1 MPASFWC
8 RSQCTQFCLRGTNGA
23 WLTVFTLETI
33 IYAVGTAFMLMVKD
47 HHEHIYRTAA
57 CTDHLTGLLSR
68 PAFME
73 NALTLCA
80 QQARRGE
87 PVALLMFDLD
97 HFKSIND
104 RFVHAVGDEVL
115 RVFGQVVRAST
126 RADDI
131 IARFGGEEFIAIV
144 PGGLESASKIGERVR
159 SSFRFAGATVGA
171 PAVGATVSIGA
182 AVAYEPVTALDS
194 LIGRADAALYRA
206 KYAGKKPSP
215 CGRRRNGER
224 ASSSHRRGPPGKA
237 VGAGLFARWSRRKE
251 AF

>member
-1 MPASFWC
+1 M
-8 RSQCTQFCLRGTNGA
+8 
-23 WLTVFTLETI
+23 
-33 IYAVGTAFMLMVKD
+33 
-47 HHEHIYRTAA
+47 
-57 CTDHLTGLLSR
+57 LSR

-104 RFVHAVGDEVL
+104 RFGHAAGDEVL

-144 PGGLESASKIGERVR
+144 PGGLESANKIGERVR
-159 SSFRFAGATVGA
+159 SSFEFSGATVGA
-171 PAVGATVSIGA
+171 HGIGATVSIGA
-182 AVAYEPVTALDS
+182 AIAYEPVTALES

-206 KYAGKKPSP
+206 KYTGRNRL

-224 ASSSHRRGPPGKA
+224 ANSSHRRGPPGKTGRRWA
-237 VGAGLFARWSRRKE
+237 FCPMVAAQSGFLTAISVRHPVPVRNVSFTLFAVRYGNAGYGKPFRD
-251 AF
+251 AFA

>member
-1 MPASFWC
+1 
-8 RSQCTQFCLRGTNGA
+8 
-23 WLTVFTLETI
+23 
-33 IYAVGTAFMLMVKD
+33 
-47 HHEHIYRTAA
+47 
-57 CTDHLTGLLSR
+57 
-68 PAFME
+68 
-73 NALTLCA
+73 
-80 QQARRGE
+80 
-87 PVALLMFDLD
+87 MFDLD

-104 RFVHAVGDEVL
+104 RFGHAVGDEVL

-171 PAVGATVSIGA
+171 HAVGATVSIGA

-237 VGAGLFARWSRRKE
+237 GGRRAFCPMVAAQRGLLTAISGTTQPPSCNVSFTLFAVRCGHAGYGKPFRD
-251 AF
+251 AFA

>member
-1 MPASFWC
+1 VH
-8 RSQCTQFCLRGTNGA
+8 RERHQ
-23 WLTVFTLETI
+23 TV
-33 IYAVGTAFMLMVKD
+33 
-47 HHEHIYRTAA
+47 HIYRTAA

-104 RFVHAVGDEVL
+104 RFGHAVGDEVL

-171 PAVGATVSIGA
+171 HAVGATVSIGA

-206 KYAGKKPSP
+206 KYAG
-215 CGRRRNGER
+215 RNRFHVAEEEMANER
-224 ASSSHRRGPPGKA
+224 ARLIAAARRAKP

>member
-1 MPASFWC
+1 
-8 RSQCTQFCLRGTNGA
+8 
-23 WLTVFTLETI
+23 V
-33 IYAVGTAFMLMVKD
+33 
-47 HHEHIYRTAA
+47 HIYRTAA

-104 RFVHAVGDEVL
+104 RFGHAVGDEVL

-171 PAVGATVSIGA
+171 HAVGATVSIGA

-206 KYAGKKPSP
+206 KYAG
-215 CGRRRNGER
+215 RNRFHVAEEEMANER
-224 ASSSHRRGPPGKA
+224 ARLIAAARRAKP